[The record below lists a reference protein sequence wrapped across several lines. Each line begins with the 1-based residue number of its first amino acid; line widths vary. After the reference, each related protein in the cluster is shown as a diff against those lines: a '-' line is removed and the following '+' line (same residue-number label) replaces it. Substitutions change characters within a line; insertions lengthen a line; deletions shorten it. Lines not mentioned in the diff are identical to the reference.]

1 MLRTNE
7 ALSIVNSYRT
17 RVEKKFFAVDQE
29 TLFTRIRKI
38 EEAREIERL
47 FKGNRPIVDDDHP
60 WTKRQAQ
67 SQGRSPLQVANSI
80 IQKEDS
86 YLDFLDVYE
95 TTVQQ
100 VKDATTNVQLKTIV
114 NNFISF
120 VKGLA

>member
-29 TLFTRIRKI
+29 TLFTRIRRI

-47 FKGNRPIVDDDHP
+47 FNASEPVVATDWP
-60 WTKRQAQ
+60 WINRQALA
-67 SQGRSPLQVANSI
+67 QGRSVLQVANTI
-80 IQKEDS
+80 IQKENS

-95 TTVQQ
+95 ITVQQ
-100 VKDATTNVQLKTIV
+100 VKDATTNAQLKTIV
-114 NNFISF
+114 DNFIGF
-120 VKGLA
+120 VRGLA